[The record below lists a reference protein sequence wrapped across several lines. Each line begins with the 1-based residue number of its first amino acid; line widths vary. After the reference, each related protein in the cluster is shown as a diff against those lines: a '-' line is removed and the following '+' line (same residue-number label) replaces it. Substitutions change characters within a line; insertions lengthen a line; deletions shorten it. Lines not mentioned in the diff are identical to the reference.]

1 VRVFWVAPVDKL
13 LTFTLPP
20 LRLDRGI
27 GQLLLIGGL
36 ALLGWV
42 IAWFPLREATL
53 LLGAASVALLTLI
66 RPGLLIYLLIPI
78 IPFSPLFSIP
88 LGGFNVGLMEMVL
101 AWGIVVWL
109 LQSSSQ
115 AWTNRHPLQRNTIA
129 HGTGR
134 FVLIWPFLILLAGVT
149 LSWLGTLS
157 LAASLV
163 ETFKWIEMLALYLFV
178 VSVLP
183 ARHLKWAVLT
193 LLLTGMAQAALGLYQ
208 FVFKVGPPGFLLFD
222 GGFLRA
228 YGTFAQPNPYG
239 GYLSLV
245 LPLSFALLIWVL
257 TDPDANLFEF
267 GSRPK
272 ASPSDES
279 ESSWSGPGADKRSKP
294 VRRFEWPN
302 IANLILLGI
311 PFGLLLLALFASQ
324 SRGAWLG
331 FATAAAVTFIVYN
344 KKTATIFALVMF
356 AGVIIGLAGAFDA
369 RLLAGG
375 GSLDVVAQ
383 RFVDAFAIVT
393 TSDITTIEVN
403 DANFA
408 TIERLAH
415 WQAAREMWRDN
426 PWFGVGFG
434 NYAVV
439 YPAYAVGRWLD
450 PLGHA
455 HNYLLNIGAET
466 GLVGITAYLIF
477 WIFTFVVLFLG
488 VRRNR
493 GFYRAVAAGG
503 LGIMVHLHVHN
514 LFDNLYVQ
522 GMYLHVAIMLALV
535 SIIFNQ
541 HHLSPGSPTGS
552 TNYK

>member
-1 VRVFWVAPVDKL
+1 MRAFLVAPVDKL
-13 LTFTLPP
+13 LTLTLPP
-20 LRLDRGI
+20 LRLCPGL

-36 ALLGWV
+36 AVLGWL
-42 IAWFPLREATL
+42 IAWLPLRETAL
-53 LLGAASVALLTLI
+53 LLGAAGVAGLTLI
-66 RPGLLIYLLIPI
+66 RPDLLIYLLIPI
-78 IPFSPLFSIP
+78 IPFSSLFSIA
-88 LGGFNVGLMEMVL
+88 LGGFNVGLMELVL
-101 AWGIVVWL
+101 AWGIMAWL
-109 LQSSSQ
+109 LQSSTRSS
-115 AWTNRHPLQRNTIA
+115 ANRHPLQPNTITQSA
-129 HGTGR
+129 GR
-134 FVLIWPFLILLAGVT
+134 FVLVWPFLILLGGVT
-149 LSWLGTLS
+149 LSWLDTLS
-157 LAASLV
+157 LASSLV
-163 ETFKWIEMLALYLFV
+163 ETFKWIEMLALYLLV
-178 VSVLP
+178 VSLLP
-183 ARHLKWAVLT
+183 ARHIKWVVLT

-222 GGFLRA
+222 GRFLRA

-245 LPLSFALLIWVL
+245 LPLSFALLIWAL
-257 TDPDANLFEF
+257 TDPEANLFEF
-267 GSRPK
+267 GSRPNTSPDD
-272 ASPSDES
+272 ASVPSL
-279 ESSWSGPGADKRSKP
+279 SGPGGGQRSK
-294 VRRFEWPN
+294 VRPFKSPN
-302 IANLILLGI
+302 LANLILLGI

-331 FATAAAVTFIVYN
+331 FAVAAAVTFIVYN
-344 KKTATIFALVMF
+344 KQTATIFALVLF
-356 AGVIIGLAGAFDA
+356 AGAIIALAGAFDS
-369 RLLAGG
+369 RLPAGG

-503 LGIMVHLHVHN
+503 LGIMVHLQVHN

-522 GMYLHVAIMLALV
+522 GMYLHIAIILALV
-535 SIIFNQ
+535 SIIFN
-541 HHLSPGSPTGS
+541 HHHISPDSPTGS